1 MVQHVK
7 EIATLPT
14 IQMCRCEYA
23 GSKCESYQELVPSSL
38 DSSQQKR
45 VVFDSCPRCVG
56 VTISFL
62 SDGESPSVPC
72 NMEQDERG
80 HFVPLSRI
88 GK

>member
-1 MVQHVK
+1 MVQYVK

-14 IQMCRCEYA
+14 IQMCRCVYA
-23 GSKCESYQELVPSSL
+23 ESKHESYQVLALSSL

-56 VTISFL
+56 VTISVL

-72 NMEQDERG
+72 NMVQDERG
-80 HFVPLSRI
+80 RFVPLSKI
-88 GK
+88 GR